1 MLTLFTLPK
10 GFTGHFGLIQR
21 NAILSWQQLR
31 PCPEILLLG
40 DDPGV
45 ADFAAEHGLQHI
57 SGVQQ
62 SPMGL
67 PLISDIFAQAE
78 KHATNSVL
86 CYINA
91 DIILLSDFTLAI
103 NQVMRRFRKYLI
115 AGRRTEVDIAFSV
128 DFNDPAW
135 ESRLRELAREKG
147 FLQVPGAIDYFVFNR
162 GLFGRIPPFMIGRF
176 VWDNWLMY
184 RAREQGAAVVDA
196 SEVVLAVHQ
205 NHDYSY
211 ASAVTSS
218 SQKQREIEY
227 NRSLTGGD
235 DHIFTLYDATYKL
248 TSSGL
253 RWATDRWRAYLSRVP
268 VFYPHLAGP
277 TRLAL
282 QALESASR
290 LWQRW
295 RCRGPVPLGEP
306 SS

>member
-10 GFTGHFGLIQR
+10 GFIGHFGLIQR
-21 NAILSWQQLR
+21 NAILSWRQLR
-31 PCPEILLLG
+31 PCPEIILLG

-45 ADFAAEHGLQHI
+45 ADFAAEHGLRHVPE
-57 SGVQQ
+57 VQC
-62 SPMGL
+62 SPQGL
-67 PLISDIFAQAE
+67 PLVSDIFAQAE
-78 KHATNSVL
+78 KHSNNKVL

-91 DIILLSDFTLAI
+91 DIILLSDFMSSISRVI
-103 NQVMRRFRKYLI
+103 NRFHKYLI
-115 AGRRTEVDIAFSV
+115 AGRRTEVDISFEL
-128 DFNDPAW
+128 DFNDSAW
-135 ESRLRELAREKG
+135 ESKIRALAWDKG

-184 RAREQGAAVVDA
+184 RAREKGAAVIDA

-211 ASAVTSS
+211 SSAVTTS
-218 SQKQREIEY
+218 SQKEQEIEY
-227 NRSLTGGD
+227 NRLLCGGD
-235 DHIFTLYDATYKL
+235 ERIFTLYDATYKL
-248 TSSGL
+248 TPSGL

-277 TRLAL
+277 ARLAQ
-282 QALESASR
+282 QALEGASN

-295 RCRGPVPLGEP
+295 RCRSSVASGEP
-306 SS
+306 S